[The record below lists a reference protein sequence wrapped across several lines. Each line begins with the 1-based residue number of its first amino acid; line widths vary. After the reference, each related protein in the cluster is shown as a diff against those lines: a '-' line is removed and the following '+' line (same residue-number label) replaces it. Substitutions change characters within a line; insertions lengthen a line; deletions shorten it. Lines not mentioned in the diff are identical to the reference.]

1 MVFEVKN
8 TAKSRRY
15 VLALFLSAGAYC
27 LSGCAATEN
36 QLAIPY
42 AIQLVGTADQN
53 LTQQN
58 QAAPL
63 QITVFQ
69 LRAAD
74 RFEAADYFG
83 LVQQPQ
89 QVLGD
94 QLLGHE
100 AVVVEP
106 EQKQWVSS
114 SGDVNARYVGVVA
127 GYRDLNQS
135 QWRLVMPLPEAKKT
149 NIYKF
154 WQFSPKQA
162 EVRVVLTRQGLQ
174 LDSSF

>member
-1 MVFEVKN
+1 MKN

-15 VLALFLSAGAYC
+15 VLAFFLSAGAYW

-42 AIQLVGTADQN
+42 AVQLVGTPEQN
-53 LTQQN
+53 PTQQS

-83 LVQQPQ
+83 LLQQPQ

-100 AVVVEP
+100 AVVVAP
-106 EQKQWVSS
+106 EQKRWITST
-114 SGDVNARYVGVVA
+114 GDVNARYVGIVA

-135 QWRLVMPLPEAKKT
+135 QWRLVIPLPAAKKT

-162 EVRVVLTRQGLQ
+162 EVRVMLTRQGLQ
-174 LDSSF
+174 FDSSF